1 MDICVNVRYVNPMFA
16 RHTPYQS
23 KQKKQKPKPTPAK
36 KKAPRP
42 RPMRSRV
49 VSAQKSRVRRS
60 RVQTLEGLGTALGSF
75 ALDIIKKVMPFIR
88 TPRALLSIAGACPT
102 AREEVKRLL
111 LGSQE
116 SFDHVLRMIYMWRPH
131 KRPARVEAVMR
142 LYVEGKIFQPC
153 PLRLLRLE
161 LATRCEIAD
170 THAHIHLTTM

>member
-1 MDICVNVRYVNPMFA
+1 MFE

-36 KKAPRP
+36 KKASGP
-42 RPMRSRV
+42 RPMRSLV

-75 ALDIIKKVMPFIR
+75 ASVLIKKVMPFVR

-102 AREEVKRLL
+102 ARKEVKCLL
-111 LGSQE
+111 SGRHGS
-116 SFDHVLRMIYMWRPH
+116 FAHVLRMMYMWRPH

-142 LYVEGKIFQPC
+142 LYVEGKIFRPC

-170 THAHIHLTTM
+170 TMHT